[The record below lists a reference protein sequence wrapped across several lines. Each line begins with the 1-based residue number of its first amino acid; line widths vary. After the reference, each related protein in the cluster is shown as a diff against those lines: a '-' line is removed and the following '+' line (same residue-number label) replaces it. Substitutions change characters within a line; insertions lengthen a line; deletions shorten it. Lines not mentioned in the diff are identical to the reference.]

1 MMKYLF
7 LIPVLWLAGS
17 VALIAQSVTGD
28 AELQTEITSLTG
40 TEEADNAAE
49 KLAQLSDNRVN
60 INSGD
65 EDEISRL
72 FFLTSFQVKVLA
84 DYIKRHGNI
93 VSVYEIALLPGFDR
107 PTAML
112 MEPYI
117 VLSSRAVASSGTG
130 SRNTLLF
137 STLISAPSSG
147 TDSTGVRYVLRLNH
161 SSKRY
166 SYGLTA
172 ENDPWEHFT
181 LHKAAGADFV
191 SAHLMYNGK
200 GLLSRLIVGDY
211 SLRFGEGLVIS
222 NSSWQGSWLTSPS
235 FASGREVT
243 DAYTST
249 DENNFFRGVAAVAS
263 SATYSAA
270 LFISSNSIDARIR
283 FAADSSR
290 YVSNLVTGGLHNTPS
305 GLAARNTLTENTAGI
320 HLTAGGEK
328 IRGGVTLAAT
338 RFSLPFIPDTSAA
351 EDLYKFRGRHLLN
364 MGADF
369 RAGTGKLFC
378 FGEAG
383 FSFPGSWAAVTGI
396 RALPDGRITF
406 NLSARYLSPRY
417 HVFHSNIYSSGSTV
431 SNEMGIAGNIHI
443 EAAKHLFVSAGAD
456 IYRFPWLRY
465 RSSSPS
471 TGARSELK
479 IEYTPSD
486 RLTLRGSW
494 SLIQHQYDVN
504 DDTGIAGIEIKK
516 RMQTSLLGAWAPSES
531 VTLTSRIVLC
541 HLPETHENG
550 YLLCQDISY
559 SLKKVKVWLR
569 YSLFNTPGWDTR
581 LYAYEN
587 DLLQNFSIPAL
598 YGDGMR
604 TYLMLQWDVSSHF
617 LIRAKYASTL
627 SGNGESHKT
636 DNDIRLQM
644 KILF

>member
-1 MMKYLF
+1 MKHITTIL
-7 LIPVLWLAGS
+7 VLWFAG
-17 VALIAQSVTGD
+17 LTILTAQSVTGD

-40 TEEADNAAE
+40 TEDADNAAE
-49 KLAQLSDNRVN
+49 KLAELSDNRVD

-93 VSVYEIALLPGFDR
+93 ISVYEIALLPGFDR

-117 VLSSRAVASSGTG
+117 ILSSHTPASSAGKGRT
-130 SRNTLLF
+130 TALF
-137 STLISAPSSG
+137 SALVSAPSSHA
-147 TDSTGVRYVLRLNH
+147 DSTGVRYVLRFNH
-161 SSKRY
+161 TSKRY

-172 ENDPWEHFT
+172 ENDPWEKFT
-181 LHKAAGADFV
+181 LHKSAGADFV

-200 GLLSRLIVGDY
+200 GILPRLILGDY
-211 SLRFGEGLVIS
+211 SLRFGEGLVFN

-235 FASGREVT
+235 FAAGREVI

-249 DENNFFRGVAAVAS
+249 DENNFFRGAAAVVG
-263 SATYSAA
+263 TKTLGAA
-270 LFISSNSIDARIR
+270 LFLSSNNIDARID
-283 FAADSSR
+283 FDGDSTR
-290 YVSNLVTGGLHNTPS
+290 YVSNLVSGGLHNTPS
-305 GLAARNTLTENTAGI
+305 GLAARNALTENIAGV

-328 IRGGVTLAAT
+328 IRGGVTLGAT
-338 RFSLPFIPDTSAA
+338 LFSLPFIPDTSAA
-351 EDLYKFRGRHLLN
+351 ENLHKFRGRHLFN
-364 MGADF
+364 MGADI
-369 RAGTGKLFC
+369 RAGTGRLFYY
-378 FGEAG
+378 GEAG
-383 FSFPGSWAAVTGI
+383 LSLPGSWAAVTGI
-396 RALPDGRITF
+396 RALPDERVTF

-417 HVFHSNIYSSGSTV
+417 HVFHSNVYSSGSTV
-431 SNEMGIAGNIHI
+431 CNEMGIAGNIHI

-494 SLIQHQYDVN
+494 SLIQHEYDIN
-504 DDTGIAGIEIKK
+504 DDTGIPGSEIKR
-516 RMQTSLLGAWAPSES
+516 RMQTSLLGAWSPSES
-531 VTLTSRIVLC
+531 VTLTSRVVLC
-541 HLPETHENG
+541 HLPETDDNG
-550 YLLCQDISY
+550 YLLCQDLSY
-559 SLKKVKVWLR
+559 SLKKVKIWLR
-569 YSLFNTPGWDTR
+569 YSLFNTPGWDAR

-587 DLLQNFSIPAL
+587 DLLQSFSIPAL

-604 TYLMLQWDVSSHF
+604 SYLMLQWDASPLLLV
-617 LIRAKYASTL
+617 RAKYAVTL
-627 SGNGESHKT
+627 SGNDSSRTT
-636 DNDIRLQM
+636 DNDIRLQV
-644 KILF
+644 KISF